1 MPVGHVR
8 KGADEVS
15 ERTPED
21 SGPGDVNRADVNGAK
36 DSGKDD
42 RTNGLRN
49 RRRTLGWFPASSMV
63 SSNKDY
69 RAPGSAGGRRFLST
83 EHLATEAVAA
93 YVDGELRMN
102 AYMRASQHLE
112 MCAQCRAE
120 VDAQSSARAALR
132 RSGQIAM
139 PAGLLGALNQI
150 PTREIDLRAAA
161 GNPAEVTPDEPL
173 LGAPGFPVHRRRNR

>member
-1 MPVGHVR
+1 MGTEEEGVI
-8 KGADEVS
+8 AVS

-21 SGPGDVNRADVNGAK
+21 SGPADSNGAEPT
-36 DSGKDD
+36 GNGD
-42 RTNGLRN
+42 RPEALRN
-49 RRRTLGWFPASSMV
+49 RRRSLGWFPASSMV
-63 SSNKDY
+63 SANKNY
-69 RAPGSAGGRRFLST
+69 RAPGSIGGRRFLST

-112 MCAQCRAE
+112 LCAQCRAE

-132 RSGQIAM
+132 RSGEIVM

-150 PTREIDLRAAA
+150 PTREIDLRATADPAHA
-161 GNPAEVTPDEPL
+161 GPDESL
-173 LGAPGFPVHRRRNR
+173 HDAPAFPTHRDQRRRNR

>member
-1 MPVGHVR
+1 M
-8 KGADEVS
+8 
-15 ERTPED
+15 
-21 SGPGDVNRADVNGAK
+21 
-36 DSGKDD
+36 
-42 RTNGLRN
+42 RN
-49 RRRTLGWFPASSMV
+49 RRRTPGWFPASSMV
-63 SSNKDY
+63 SANKDY

-132 RSGQIAM
+132 RSGAIAM

-150 PTREIDLRAAA
+150 PTREIDLRATA
-161 GNPAEVTPDEPL
+161 GNPAEVSPEEPL